1 MALVVT
7 LATAPVVRRALIARN
22 VLDVPNARSSHEAP
36 VARGG
41 GIACAVGV
49 VAAFAVAQLIGDDVP
64 WVLLVVALV
73 LAAVGLADDLV
84 SLPPVP
90 RLVVQAASGAVMG
103 WWAHPASVATVGA
116 AAVAA
121 VVVLLA
127 VNVTNFMD
135 GINGI
140 SGLTAGVWGV
150 STALAGAS
158 AHAEAV
164 VALGL
169 ATAGAALGFLPFNV
183 PVARLFLGDSGSY
196 LLGALFAAGVLLAWQ
211 DGVALAPVLA
221 PLALY
226 VGDVVFTLVRRARG
240 GEPLMQAH
248 RDHVYQRLVRGWGG
262 GHARVAMLATTGA
275 AVLAAAAWL
284 PLPVAVTLVL
294 GIVAGYLALPRWAQG
309 RALNSRAG
317 ARDA

>member
-64 WVLLVVALV
+64 WVLLLVALV

-116 AAVAA
+116 AAVGA

-211 DGVALAPVLA
+211 DGVPLAPVLA

-248 RDHVYQRLVRGWGG
+248 RDHVYQRLLRRSGLSHSVVALLVAGG
-262 GHARVAMLATTGA
+262 SALLT
-275 AVLAAAAWL
+275 AAWIGPWPFAAL
-284 PLPVAVTLVL
+284 VTAALL
-294 GIVAGYLALPRWAQG
+294 IAYLASPRLVPA
-309 RALNSRAG
+309 A
-317 ARDA
+317 